1 MKSRDVRRLDN
12 LAGVVIILGINLL
25 LVCMFY
31 YAYHMDEPSQP
42 EPDLLWADMDVD
54 FLMGYIQ
61 THFPDHDPTEIEFVW
76 RIADLGGVAR
86 GYWIVREVEE

>member
-1 MKSRDVRRLDN
+1 MKSREVGFLDS
-12 LAGVVIILGINLL
+12 LAALFITLAITFL
-25 LVCMFY
+25 LVCVFY

-86 GYWIVREVEE
+86 GYWVIREVE